1 MTNRVVISGYGVVS
15 AIGNSPEEF
24 WNNLKAGKT
33 GIGPITHFDA
43 EATGI
48 SVAAEVKEFPF
59 DKYFQK
65 KDARRMDTFS
75 LYAVYAALDA
85 MEMSGI
91 TEENTNF
98 DRLGCIMAS
107 GIGGLEQSQKNS
119 QAIVA
124 KGPRKGVAPLYV
136 PLAIANMATGNVALR
151 TGARGVSRA
160 EVTACAAGA
169 NAIGS
174 AFREIKHGYAD
185 AMIAGGAEAAIC
197 ELGIAG
203 FANLTALTK
212 ETDPE
217 KACIPFDKNRSG
229 FVMGEGS
236 GVLILESLEHAQAR
250 GANILAEI
258 VGYGNTNDAFH
269 MTTPSGVGAENA
281 IKLALEEAGASP
293 ADVDYVNAHGTSTHA
308 NEETESK
315 AIHNVIGD
323 KAYVSSTKALHGHAL
338 GATGAIEAVA
348 TVQALLNQYAPVN
361 AGTTELDEGMTINV
375 VLGEGKPA
383 EINLALSQ
391 DFGFGGH
398 NAVLA
403 FKKWENAAE

>member
-1 MTNRVVISGYGVVS
+1 MTNRVVITGYGVVS

-91 TEENTNF
+91 IEENTNF

-169 NAIGS
+169 NSIGS

-383 EINLALSQ
+383 DINLALSQ

-403 FKKWENAAE
+403 FKKWTGE

>member
-1 MTNRVVISGYGVVS
+1 MTNRVVITGYGVVS

-85 MEMSGI
+85 MDMSGI

-169 NAIGS
+169 NSIGS

-383 EINLALSQ
+383 DINLALSQ

-403 FKKWENAAE
+403 FKKWTGE

>member
-1 MTNRVVISGYGVVS
+1 MTNRVVITGYGVVS

-65 KDARRMDTFS
+65 KDTRRMDTFS

-169 NAIGS
+169 NSIGS

-212 ETDPE
+212 ETEPE

-383 EINLALSQ
+383 DINLALSQ

-403 FKKWENAAE
+403 FKKWTGE

>member
-1 MTNRVVISGYGVVS
+1 MTNRVVITGYGVVS

-43 EATGI
+43 EAAGI

-169 NAIGS
+169 NSIGS

-383 EINLALSQ
+383 DINLALSQ

-403 FKKWENAAE
+403 FKKWTGE

>member
-1 MTNRVVISGYGVVS
+1 MTNRVVITGYGVVS

-107 GIGGLEQSQKNS
+107 WIGGLEQSQKNS

-169 NAIGS
+169 NSIGS

-383 EINLALSQ
+383 DINLALSQ

-403 FKKWENAAE
+403 FKKWTGE

>member
-1 MTNRVVISGYGVVS
+1 MTNRVVITGYGVVS

-169 NAIGS
+169 NSIGS

-236 GVLILESLEHAQAR
+236 GVLILESLEYAQAR

-383 EINLALSQ
+383 DINLALSQ

-403 FKKWENAAE
+403 FKKWTGE

>member
-1 MTNRVVISGYGVVS
+1 MTNRVVITGYGVVS
-15 AIGNSPEEF
+15 AIGNTPEDF
-24 WNNLKAGKT
+24 WKSLKSGKT

-43 EATGI
+43 QATGI
-48 SVAAEVKEFPF
+48 SVAAEVKDFPF
-59 DKYFQK
+59 DKYFEK

-75 LYAVYAALDA
+75 LYAVHAALDA
-85 MEMSGI
+85 FNMSGI
-91 TEENTNF
+91 NEENTDF

-107 GIGGLEQSQKNS
+107 GIGGLEQSQKNA
-119 QAIVA
+119 QVILQ
-124 KGPRKGVAPLYV
+124 KGPRKVAPLYV

-169 NAIGS
+169 NSIGS

-203 FANLTALTK
+203 FANLTALSK
-212 ETDPE
+212 ETDPMI
-217 KACIPFDKNRSG
+217 ACRPFDKDRNG
-229 FVMGEGS
+229 FVMGEGA
-236 GVLILESLEHAQAR
+236 GAVILESLEHAQAR

-269 MTTPSGVGAENA
+269 MTTPSGVGAEKA
-281 IKLALEEAGASP
+281 MKLALEEGGIKP
-293 ADVDYVNAHGTSTHA
+293 EEVDYINAHGTSTHA
-308 NEETESK
+308 NEETEAA

-323 KAYVSSTKALHGHAL
+323 KALVSSTKSFHGHAL
-338 GATGAIEAVA
+338 GGTGSIEAVA
-348 TVQALLNQYAPVN
+348 TIMSMQNNFAPVN
-361 AGTTELDEGMTINV
+361 AGTKELDEGMTINV
-375 VLGEGKPA
+375 VLGQGQEA
-383 EINLALSQ
+383 EINVALSQ

-403 FKKWENAAE
+403 FKKWSE

>member
-1 MTNRVVISGYGVVS
+1 MTNRVVITGYGVVS

-33 GIGPITHFDA
+33 GIGPITHF
-43 EATGI
+43 
-48 SVAAEVKEFPF
+48 
-59 DKYFQK
+59 
-65 KDARRMDTFS
+65 ARRMDTFS

-169 NAIGS
+169 NSIGS

-383 EINLALSQ
+383 DINLALSQ

-403 FKKWENAAE
+403 FKKWTGE

>member
-1 MTNRVVISGYGVVS
+1 MTNRVVITGYGVVS

-169 NAIGS
+169 NSIGS
-174 AFREIKHGYAD
+174 AFHEIKHGYAD

-383 EINLALSQ
+383 DINLALSQ

-403 FKKWENAAE
+403 FKKWTGE

>member
-1 MTNRVVISGYGVVS
+1 MTNRVVITGYGVTS
-15 AIGNSPEEF
+15 AIGNTPEEF
-24 WNNLKAGKT
+24 WESLKAGKT

-48 SVAAEVKEFPF
+48 SVAAEVKNFPF
-59 DKYFQK
+59 DKYFEK
-65 KDARRMDTFS
+65 KDARRMDLFS
-75 LYAVYAALDA
+75 QYAVYASLDA

-91 TEENTNF
+91 NEENTDY

-119 QAIVA
+119 QALL
-124 KGPRKGVAPLYV
+124 KGPRKVTPLYV
-136 PLAIANMATGNVALR
+136 PLAIANMGAGNVALR
-151 TGARGVSRA
+151 TGARGTSRA

-185 AMIAGGAEAAIC
+185 AMIAGGTEAAIC

-203 FANLTALTK
+203 FANLTALSKNPDALT
-212 ETDPE
+212 
-217 KACIPFDKNRSG
+217 ACRPFDKNRDG
-229 FVMGEGS
+229 FVMGEGA
-236 GVLILESLEHAQAR
+236 GVLILESLEHAKAR

-258 VGYGNTNDAFH
+258 VGYGCTNDAFH
-269 MTTPSGVGAENA
+269 MTTPSGTGAENA
-281 IKLALEEAGASP
+281 MKLALQEAEITP
-293 ADVDYVNAHGTSTHA
+293 EQVDYINAHGTSTHA
-308 NEETESK
+308 NEETEAA

-323 KAYVSSTKALHGHAL
+323 KALVSSTKALHGHAL
-338 GATGAIEAVA
+338 GGTGGIEAVA
-348 TVQALLNQYAPVN
+348 TLQSILNQYAPVN

-375 VLGEGKPA
+375 VLGEGKA
-383 EINLALSQ
+383 ANITYALSQ

-398 NAVLA
+398 NAVLV
-403 FKKWENAAE
+403 FKKWEEN

>member
-1 MTNRVVISGYGVVS
+1 MTNRVVITGYGVVS

-169 NAIGS
+169 NSIGS

-375 VLGEGKPA
+375 VIGEGKPA
-383 EINLALSQ
+383 DINLALSQ

-403 FKKWENAAE
+403 FKKWTGE

>member
-1 MTNRVVISGYGVVS
+1 MTNRVVITGYGVVS

-169 NAIGS
+169 NSIGS

-348 TVQALLNQYAPVN
+348 TVQALLNQYVPVN

-383 EINLALSQ
+383 DINLALSQ

-403 FKKWENAAE
+403 FKKWTGE

>member
-1 MTNRVVISGYGVVS
+1 MTNRVVITGYGVVS

-75 LYAVYAALDA
+75 LYAVYAAFDA

-169 NAIGS
+169 NSIGS

-383 EINLALSQ
+383 NINLALSQ

-403 FKKWENAAE
+403 FKKWTGE

>member
-1 MTNRVVISGYGVVS
+1 MTNRVVITGYGVVS

-169 NAIGS
+169 NSIGS

-185 AMIAGGAEAAIC
+185 AMIAGGAEAVIC

-383 EINLALSQ
+383 DINLALSQ

-403 FKKWENAAE
+403 FKKWTGE

>member
-1 MTNRVVISGYGVVS
+1 MTNRVVITGYGVVS

-169 NAIGS
+169 NSIGS

-212 ETDPE
+212 ETDSE

>member
-1 MTNRVVISGYGVVS
+1 MTNRVVITGYGVVS

-169 NAIGS
+169 NSIGS

-308 NEETESK
+308 NEETENK

-383 EINLALSQ
+383 DINLALSQ

-403 FKKWENAAE
+403 FKKWTGE